1 VRNSK
6 AARIIHPLHSRADQE
21 APVVFVE
28 GSGAVLRDAEG
39 REYIDGLS
47 SLWNVNL
54 GHGRTE
60 LAEAAAGQMRR
71 LAYASAY
78 SGYTNEPA
86 TQLADRLIQLSYP
99 NMSAVYFTTGGA
111 ESNETAFKLARYYWR
126 RDGKPS
132 KTKIIS
138 RIHGYHGL
146 TLAAM
151 SATGIPA
158 FHKMFQPLVPGFV
171 HIVPSYSYRYPGSM
185 AEALEEAIV
194 REGPETV
201 AGFIAEPV
209 IGAGGVIPPTP
220 DYFPKIR
227 KICDKYSVLF
237 IADEVI
243 TGFGRTGKW
252 FALGHWGV
260 EPDLV
265 SFAKGVT
272 SAYLPLGGVIV
283 SSQIHGVIHEA
294 PPTER
299 FMHAATYSGHPTC
312 CAVALKTLEIYE
324 RENLISRTTP
334 LGKRLLDG
342 LQPLRDLPVV
352 GDVRGF
358 GLMCGVELVEDQRT
372 KQPAVGLGAKVL
384 TEARN
389 RGLVTRM
396 RAGQAGEHP
405 IGDTI
410 SLAPPFVITETQIDL
425 IVKTLHESILAA
437 AT

>member
-1 VRNSK
+1 MTSRV
-6 AARIIHPLHSRADQE
+6 IHPLHNRADQE

-28 GSGAVLRDAEG
+28 GKGAMLRDSEG
-39 REYIDGLS
+39 REYIDGLA

-54 GHGRTE
+54 GHGRQE
-60 LAEAAAGQMRR
+60 LAEAAAEQMRR

-78 SGYTNEPA
+78 SGYANEPA
-86 TQLADRLIQLSYP
+86 RRLADRLVQLSYP
-99 NMSAVYFTTGGA
+99 NMSGVYFTTGGA
-111 ESNETAFKLARYYWR
+111 ETNETAFKLARYYWKR
-126 RDGKPS
+126 QGKPT

-146 TLAAM
+146 TMAAM
-151 SATGIPA
+151 SATGMPV
-158 FHKMFQPLVPGFV
+158 FHAMFQPLVPGFV
-171 HIVPSYSYRYPGSM
+171 HIVPSYPYRYAGSM

-201 AGFIAEPV
+201 AAFIAEPV

-227 KICDKYSVLF
+227 KICDKHSVLF
-237 IADEVI
+237 IADEII

-272 SAYLPLGGVIV
+272 SASLPLGGVII

-312 CAVALKTLEIYE
+312 CAVGLKTLEIYE
-324 RENLISRTTP
+324 RENLISRTIP

-342 LQPLRDLPVV
+342 LQSLRDLPSV
-352 GDVRGF
+352 GDIRGF
-358 GLMCGVELVEDQRT
+358 GLMCGVELVEDKKT
-372 KQPAVGLGAKVL
+372 KKPAVGLGAKIL
-384 TEARN
+384 AEARK
-389 RGLVTRM
+389 RGLIARTRT
-396 RAGQAGEHP
+396 GQGGEYP

-410 SLAPPFVITETQIDL
+410 CLAPPFVITETQIDR
-425 IVKTLHESILAA
+425 IVQVLHESILAA
-437 AT
+437 AS

>member
-1 VRNSK
+1 MRNSK